1 MNSITAIRNGD
12 RFVFQQV
19 FNQYHEKLYFF
30 VFSKTRSAFLAEET
44 VQITFIKLWNYRES
58 LNEAFTI
65 STQIYRIASTT
76 LIDLLRQQN
85 NSAVFIK
92 ELEQQGAGSFS
103 NNTTERIET
112 GEIQTVLSQTLES
125 MPPVRKRVFEMSRI
139 EGLSHNEIAAILLI
153 SKKTVEG
160 HITKA
165 LKQLKESLPAVLLL
179 FFKILILFS
188 VLRQG

>member
-1 MNSITAIRNGD
+1 MN
-12 RFVFQQV
+12 
-19 FNQYHEKLYFF
+19 
-30 VFSKTRSAFLAEET
+30 ET
-44 VQITFIKLWNYRES
+44 
-58 LNEAFTI
+58 FTI

-92 ELEQQGAGSFS
+92 ELEHQSGGSFS
-103 NNTTERIET
+103 NNTTERMDTE
-112 GEIQTVLSQTLES
+112 EIQTVLSQTLES

-139 EGLSHNEIAAILLI
+139 EGLSHNEISAILLI
-153 SKKTVEG
+153 SQKTIEG

-165 LKQLKESLPAVLLL
+165 LKQLKESLPTVLLL

>member
-1 MNSITAIRNGD
+1 MNSITAIKNGD

-30 VFSKTRSAFLAEET
+30 IFSKTKSAFLAEEA
-44 VQITFIKLWNYRES
+44 VQITFIKLWHYRGS
-58 LNEAFTI
+58 LNETFTI

-85 NSAVFIK
+85 NSAALIK
-92 ELEQQGAGSFS
+92 ELEHQSDGSFS
-103 NNTTERIET
+103 NNTTERMDT

-125 MPPVRKRVFEMSRI
+125 MPPVRKKVFEMSRL

-165 LKQLKESLPAVLLL
+165 LKQLKESLPTVWLL
-179 FFKILILFS
+179 FLKIMILFS
-188 VLRQG
+188 VLQQG

>member
-1 MNSITAIRNGD
+1 MNSITAIKNGD
-12 RFVFQQV
+12 RSVFQLV

-30 VFSKTRSAFLAEET
+30 IFSKTRSAFLAEEA

-85 NSAVFIK
+85 NSEVFIK
-92 ELEQQGAGSFS
+92 ELEQQNTGSSS
-103 NNTTERIET
+103 NNIIERLDT
-112 GEIQTVLSQTLES
+112 GEIHTVLTQTLEN
-125 MPPVRKRVFEMSRI
+125 MPPVRKKVFEMSRLD
-139 EGLSHNEIAAILLI
+139 GLSHNEIAAILLI

-165 LKQLKESLPAVLLL
+165 LKQLKESLPMGLLF